1 MNERVARGQ
10 GYHEAWC
17 AVNRT
22 NPELWLAND
31 GGGETANEGTSDG
44 ALAGWETRKMGDK
57 AAAKTQEHYGAA
69 KAWETRKANGQAFKS
84 QSTSPDAM
92 NFEAREASRAAGKRS
107 LGAERRETNPASQKA
122 LTAHLKAGDLHSQAA
137 EAYEKL
143 SAEQAAESEKY
154 KPIHQGLSEQMRRS
168 SDQTKGIAETHRK
181 FAQHHY
187 GMAGDHALE
196 MTNEGQPCG
205 ASHIAAGQTCHVGQG
220 LPKLGAGEK
229 GTGDMFK
236 SQDQPFNLAGG
247 QTTDGDRVARE
258 AAKAEI
264 DRAEAARIEKERQGR
279 HQTGREYGIGCS
291 GL

>member
-1 MNERVARGQ
+1 MNTARIIELVNERVARGQ

-69 KAWETRKANGQAFKS
+69 KAKADESVDLASRGNWKDAS
-84 QSTSPDAM
+84 VAAYQSTQ
-92 NFEAREASRAAGKRS
+92 EARRGTDIARYAEDENHFAHKLAMEAHNHAARAHSNLVAKINDDHVGTDMATEHEGLAKLAKDQAGYHKTR
-107 LGAERRETNPASQKA
+107 
-122 LTAHLKAGDLHSQAA
+122 LKQVLKNIG
-137 EAYEKL
+137 
-143 SAEQAAESEKY
+143 
-154 KPIHQGLSEQMRRS
+154 
-168 SDQTKGIAETHRK
+168 
-181 FAQHHY
+181 
-187 GMAGDHALE
+187 
-196 MTNEGQPCG
+196 NEGQPCG
-205 ASHIAAGQTCHVGQG
+205 ASHIAPGQTCHVGQG

-229 GTGDMFK
+229 GTGGMFK

-247 QTTDGDRVARE
+247 QTKDGDRVARE

-264 DRAEAARIEKERQGR
+264 DRAEDCRLTERTK
-279 HQTGREYGIGCS
+279 HYGSLGNIDR
-291 GL
+291 